1 MQVKTSVLGDV
12 IVASG
17 DRLIDAPLM
26 YNPTI
31 LCMLLREYTFLALLV
46 VHAGW
51 VSFSFYLSL
60 YIYSYPPPPFFF
72 WFLWVRFIIFCV
84 EAAAVYSKDLL
95 CS

>member
-51 VSFSFYLSL
+51 VSFSLSL
-60 YIYSYPPPPFFF
+60 YINSYPPPFFF

>member
-51 VSFSFYLSL
+51 VSFSLSL
-60 YIYSYPPPPFFF
+60 YINSYPPPPLL
-72 WFLWVRFIIFCV
+72 FLVPLG
-84 EAAAVYSKDLL
+84 AVYYFL
-95 CS
+95 CGGCCCLQ

>member
-51 VSFSFYLSL
+51 VSFSFSLSL
-60 YIYSYPPPPFFF
+60 YIYSYPPPPL
-72 WFLWVRFIIFCV
+72 FLVPLG
-84 EAAAVYSKDLL
+84 AVYYFL
-95 CS
+95 CGGCCCLQ

>member
-51 VSFSFYLSL
+51 VSFSFSLSL
-60 YIYSYPPPPFFF
+60 YIYSYPPTPLL
-72 WFLWVRFIIFCV
+72 FLVPLG
-84 EAAAVYSKDLL
+84 AVYYFL
-95 CS
+95 CGGCCCLQ